1 MKPGQWLSTPVQFFR
16 SFSLRVQVA
25 VLLALAMLPVGIFAF
40 QQGIKNYSET
50 KRLRQETFI
59 LEALQ
64 AGRLE
69 QAAINEA
76 FGALGVFKVRVEND
90 APDRA
95 CRTIF
100 KDYAARKPGV
110 AFVGFIDGGGKLLCS
125 VPETE
130 SAFDIG
136 GTTELTRFIHAPRR
150 SVTARA
156 TGDISGESVLVLSE
170 PVYRE
175 GKVHGGLIMSISSQY
190 LAWVARK
197 KEVSTDA
204 RYTLVAMDDLNVAR
218 SQDPNPDWLPAAEA
232 LNTLLVGREQ
242 VVQATSREGHQR
254 IFAIEPLFEREVFAV
269 ASWPDESGAGSLDI
283 RALLLIALPLL
294 MWALAIAVAYVAVDR
309 LALRHVIYLDR
320 LVGVYGRSGRRL
332 RASGMRDAPAEIAK
346 LGDSFDAMAGEI
358 ETRKAVLTDA
368 LNEKEILLR
377 EINHRVKNNL
387 QMISSLTNLQIRD
400 AVTSHERIALES
412 LQERIHGLA
421 AVYHEIYEAEN
432 MNEVRIDQLI
442 AGIARKLT
450 DNSVMDDDDRIT
462 LSLDLI
468 PIASSPDVAVPIT
481 LFATEAIVNVFKH
494 ALGPTAAGA
503 LSIVMIRDEDALRLC
518 ISNTL
523 SGETATTR
531 SDQRKGIGQKLI
543 DGFAIQL
550 RGTVERE
557 WTYEAFSI
565 TLNVPWTDVFKEG
578 AS

>member
-1 MKPGQWLSTPVQFFR
+1 MKLGRWLSIPAQFFR
-16 SFSLRVQVA
+16 GFSLRVQVA
-25 VLLALAMLPVGIFAF
+25 VLLALAMLPVGVFAF
-40 QQGIKNYSET
+40 QQGIDNYSET

-90 APDRA
+90 APQRA
-95 CRTIF
+95 CRTMF

-110 AFVGFIDGGGKLLCS
+110 AFVGFVDDGGKLLCS

-130 SAFDIG
+130 DAFDLSG
-136 GTTELTRFIHAPRR
+136 NPTFTQFVQAPRR

-156 TGDISGESVLVLSE
+156 TGDISGQSVLVLSE
-170 PVYRE
+170 PVYRD
-175 GKVHGGLIMSISSQY
+175 GKVHGGLVMSISSRY

-197 KEVSTDA
+197 KEVSPDA
-204 RYTLVAMDDLNVAR
+204 RYTLVARDDLNVAR
-218 SQDPNPDWLPAAEA
+218 SQDPDPGWLPAADV

-254 IFAIEPLFEREVFAV
+254 IFAIEPLFERDVFAI
-269 ASWPDESGAGSLDI
+269 ASWPDESGAGSFDI

-294 MWALAIAVAYVAVDR
+294 MWALAIGVAYVAVDR
-309 LALRHVIYLDR
+309 LAIRHVLYLDR
-320 LVGVYGRSGRRL
+320 LVGVYGRSGRAL
-332 RASGMRDAPAEIAK
+332 RAIGMRDAPAEIAK

-450 DNSVMDDDDRIT
+450 DNSMMDDDRIT

-468 PIASSPDVAVPIT
+468 PVASGPDVAVPIT
-481 LFATEAIVNVFKH
+481 LFATESIVNVFKH
-494 ALGPTAAGA
+494 ALGPTATGA
-503 LSIVMIRDEDALRLC
+503 LSIVLTRDEDALHLA

-523 SGETATTR
+523 SGALPDAKN
-531 SDQRKGIGQKLI
+531 DQRKGIGQRLI
-543 DGFAIQL
+543 DGFATQL
-550 RGTVERE
+550 RGSVDRE
-557 WTYEAFSI
+557 WTDDAFTI

-578 AS
+578 TS